1 MMATGAGL
9 IVAPGLVATPLLGA
23 LGFSAG
29 GIAAGSAAAGIQSGI
44 GSVVA
49 GSPFSILQSAG
60 AGGAGLAVVNGVVQA
75 SGAVVGASGFAAKLM
90 GQDDGNSANG
100 DQEETDG
107 GNDAEE
113 KVVDALL
120 PTRHLSLP
128 CALNLRTIIFDSA
141 SPLLSP
147 TSQQH
152 NTTQYTTNQ
161 GVASLSPE
169 DDNKPNGEGEG
180 EGEVPQSR
188 VEREL
193 MRFRRLKDDF
203 FRSAPAVK
211 EEPKAPRRRR
221 EFTQE
226 CRQFRSNG
234 HCTRGASCD
243 KFHFVPWELPGKEFG
258 DHPVDLF
265 FVNFRGFDHQRTMPF
280 YDEFDR
286 MCDHFGWS
294 DAEATEPW
302 HNFRIALIQEFTYV
316 FGENERS
323 LLNWQKMFKTIGLPE
338 PTSLSEAYT
347 VMRPI
352 RVNLIDMLESSRT
365 GKPVERFETLQGLSH
380 YSYEEHK
387 VFPRPPKSP
396 RRKRKG
402 SKPKTYSSG
411 LLKMMLREISFK
423 NQYLGTRLG
432 GTEL

>member
-1 MMATGAGL
+1 MTSTATIATGAVL
-9 IVAPGLVATPLLGA
+9 VVVPGLVATPILGI
-23 LGFSAG
+23 LGFGAG

-44 GSVVA
+44 GSVAA
-49 GSPFSILQSAG
+49 GSTFAILQSAG

-75 SGAVVGASGFAAKLM
+75 AGAIIGATGLATKIK
-90 GQDDGNSANG
+90 GQGDGHSANR

-107 GNDAEE
+107 THEGDDTEEMND
-113 KVVDALL
+113 
-120 PTRHLSLP
+120 
-128 CALNLRTIIFDSA
+128 
-141 SPLLSP
+141 
-147 TSQQH
+147 QQK
-152 NTTQYTTNQ
+152 

-180 EGEVPQSR
+180 EVPQSL

-203 FRSAPAVK
+203 FRPPPPAAAVE
-211 EEPKAPRRRR
+211 EEPKAPKRDRK
-221 EFTQE
+221 FTQE
-226 CRQFRSNG
+226 CRQFRKNG
-234 HCTRGASCD
+234 HCPRGESCD
-243 KFHFVPWELPGKEFG
+243 KFHFVPWELPGREFS

-265 FVNFRGFDHQRTMPF
+265 FANFKGFDHQRTKPF
-280 YDEFDR
+280 YDEFYR

-302 HNFRIALIQEFTYV
+302 HNFRIALVQEFTYV

-365 GKPVERFETLQGLSH
+365 GEPVQRFEALGDLSH
-380 YSYEEHK
+380 YSYAQDK
-387 VFPRPPKSP
+387 VFPKPPMSP
-396 RRKRKG
+396 KRKRKG
-402 SKPKTYSSG
+402 PKPETYSSG

-423 NQYLGTRLG
+423 NEYKGTRLG
-432 GTEL
+432 GTELGLGYGDSASESR

>member
-1 MMATGAGL
+1 MCT
-9 IVAPGLVATPLLGA
+9 
-23 LGFSAG
+23 SK
-29 GIAAGSAAAGIQSGI
+29 
-44 GSVVA
+44 
-49 GSPFSILQSAG
+49 
-60 AGGAGLAVVNGVVQA
+60 N
-75 SGAVVGASGFAAKLM
+75 
-90 GQDDGNSANG
+90 
-100 DQEETDG
+100 DQQ
-107 GNDAEE
+107 
-113 KVVDALL
+113 K
-120 PTRHLSLP
+120 
-128 CALNLRTIIFDSA
+128 
-141 SPLLSP
+141 
-147 TSQQH
+147 
-152 NTTQYTTNQ
+152 

-169 DDNKPNGEGEG
+169 DDNKPNG

-211 EEPKAPRRRR
+211 EEPKAPRRQR

-234 HCTRGASCD
+234 HCPRGASCD
-243 KFHFVPWELPGKEFG
+243 LFHFVPWELPGKDFT

-265 FVNFRGFDHQRTMPF
+265 FANFKGFDHQRIKPF

-316 FGENERS
+316 FGENERN

-365 GKPVERFETLQGLSH
+365 GEPVQRFEALEDLSR
-380 YSYEEHK
+380 YSYAEHK
-387 VFPRPPKSP
+387 IFPRPPRSP

-402 SKPKTYSSG
+402 PKPKTYSSG
-411 LLKMMLREISFK
+411 LLKMMLREISFQ
-423 NQYLGTRLG
+423 NRYLGTRLG
-432 GTEL
+432 GTELDLDDGDSASESR

>member
-9 IVAPGLVATPLLGA
+9 IVAPGLVATPILGA

-44 GSVVA
+44 GIVVA
-49 GSPFSILQSAG
+49 GSPFAILQSAG

-75 SGAVVGASGFAAKLM
+75 SGAVVGAGGLAAKLM

-113 KVVDALL
+113 KND
-120 PTRHLSLP
+120 
-128 CALNLRTIIFDSA
+128 
-141 SPLLSP
+141 
-147 TSQQH
+147 QQK
-152 NTTQYTTNQ
+152 

-169 DDNKPNGEGEG
+169 DDNKPNGEG

-226 CRQFRSNG
+226 CRQFHSNG

-265 FVNFRGFDHQRTMPF
+265 FANFKGFDHQRTMPF

-411 LLKMMLREISFK
+411 LLKMMLREISFQ
-423 NQYLGTRLG
+423 NQYLGTRLRD
-432 GTEL
+432 TEL